1 MENCYKKDN
10 SCDLVVLKLKWKGCK
25 TVYSI
30 YHSVLSISLTH
41 SAYSFVLTFRLLTS
55 ILLLNS
61 NSKLFSH
68 LNIFMHLNLLVNN
81 GIQKATFTLLTLYH
95 RKCNLVIKSNNSII
109 FTNNSN
115 QAFVL
120 QRLSPLLLNKLMSNP
135 TKPILCGINLK

>member
-1 MENCYKKDN
+1 MRACGSELLNGIPTAFIVLENA
-10 SCDLVVLKLKWKGCK
+10 
-25 TVYSI
+25 
-30 YHSVLSISLTH
+30 LSISLTH
-41 SAYSFVLTFRLLTS
+41 SEYSFVLTLL

-61 NSKLFSH
+61 NSRLFSH

-109 FTNNSN
+109 FTNDSN

-120 QRLSPLLLNKLMSNP
+120 QRLGPLLLNKLMSNP